1 MQIYIADLE
10 AYNSGYLKGEWI
22 ELPTDNENINDAILR
37 QSKNGQSDF
46 AIWATCWR
54 SISRL
59 YSTFWNWRVHRP
71 NKSKVIRRRSRSN
84 EICEAIEELDLNR
97 HLIEHLEYSYGIDF
111 KNTDVHTIKNYLD
124 NVYTLEASNNNEF
137 AQNYMYEFY
146 EELLE
151 NMPWELSY
159 SIDYSTVFS
168 KLEMTMSII
177 KNQDENIYY
186 YSNN

>member
-46 AIWATCWR
+46 AIHDFELPFEIGEYTDP
-54 SISRL
+54 I
-59 YSTFWNWRVHRP
+59 
-71 NKSKVIRRRSRSN
+71 KVN
-84 EICEAIEELDLNR
+84 ELCEVIEDLDLNR
-97 HLIEHLEYSYGIDF
+97 YLIEHLEYSYGIDF
-111 KNTDVHTIKNYLD
+111 KNTDTHTLKSYLD

-146 EELLE
+146 EEQLE
-151 NMPWELSY
+151 SIPWELSY
-159 SIDYSTVFS
+159 SIDYDTVFD
-168 KLEMTMSII
+168 KLQMTMNIT
-177 KNQDENIYY
+177 KNPNEDIYY

>member
-10 AYNSGYLKGEWI
+10 SYNSGFLKGEWI
-22 ELPTDNENINDAILR
+22 ELPTDKENINDAILR

-46 AIWATCWR
+46 AIHDYELPFE
-54 SISRL
+54 ISE
-59 YSTFWNWRVHRP
+59 YTDP
-71 NKSKVIRRRSRSN
+71 IKVN
-84 EICEAIEELDLNR
+84 EICETIEDLDLNK

-111 KNTDVHTIKNYLD
+111 KNTDIHTLKNYLD
-124 NVYTLEASNNNEF
+124 NVYTLEGSNNNEF
-137 AQNYMYEFY
+137 AQNYMYLFY

-159 SIDYSTVFS
+159 SIDYDTVFN
-168 KLEMTMSII
+168 KLQMTMSIT
-177 KNQDENIYY
+177 KNEDSEIYY